1 MPLSALTP
9 TNADTGSP
17 ALPTRP
23 AASAADRRSHVRRRP
38 DLRRWL
44 SIVAVVAAWQ
54 AASGSGMLSS
64 AKLASPS
71 TVATTAW
78 HLAESGQLG
87 DAMLVSLR
95 RVVIGL
101 LIGVV
106 VGISLGTVS
115 GLHRWGD
122 AIVDPPLQ
130 MLRTLP
136 HLGLVPL
143 LILWLGIGEEPK
155 IVLIALGAMFPLYL
169 NTHSA
174 VRGVDRRLLETASVL
189 GFSRAQRIR
198 HVVLPSAL
206 PQVLVG
212 LRQASGIAWLSLIVS
227 EQVNANS
234 GLGYLINNARDFLQT
249 DVIVVGLVVY
259 AVLGLITDW
268 LVRLLERRALV
279 WRA

>member
-9 TNADTGSP
+9 TNADSG
-17 ALPTRP
+17 
-23 AASAADRRSHVRRRP
+23 SAAPTTRAAAAVRPPKSRGRRRP

-44 SIVAVVAAWQ
+44 SILAILAAWQ
-54 AASGSGMLSS
+54 AASGSGMLSA
-64 AKLASPS
+64 AKLASPG
-71 TVATTAW
+71 TVVTTAW
-78 HLAESGQLG
+78 DLTKSGQLG
-87 DAMLVSLR
+87 DAMLISLR
-95 RVVIGL
+95 RVLIGLVIGVAV
-101 LIGVV
+101 GVLM
-106 VGISLGTVS
+106 GAIS

-174 VRGVDRRLLETASVL
+174 VRDVDRRLLETASIL
-189 GFSRAQRIR
+189 GFGRAQRIR

-268 LVRLLERRALV
+268 LVRVLERRALE